1 MLWVDW
7 QNDYYFQS
15 VANPLRLTQSEATE
29 LLISLRVNHSTQQT
43 TTPPDHTLS
52 CAPALSWLTVWLL
65 VYYFQSV
72 ANLLGLTKSEA
83 TELLTSLS
91 GNQSTQQ
98 TTSSP
103 AHTLPSFTPLCIT
116 AFLGCF
122 ECASVTQQN
131 KETDDT
137 RFDNKAGTSG
147 AGSTIPVAIRKGL
160 SSDMT
165 VQLGKLT
172 TLQHSTPIPTSSPVI
187 FPPLPFSLGK
197 ALGTR

>member
-1 MLWVDW
+1 M
-7 QNDYYFQS
+7 
-15 VANPLRLTQSEATE
+15 
-29 LLISLRVNHSTQQT
+29 
-43 TTPPDHTLS
+43 
-52 CAPALSWLTVWLL
+52 
-65 VYYFQSV
+65 YYFQSV

-98 TTSSP
+98 TISSP
-103 AHTLPSFTPLCIT
+103 NHTLSSFTPLCIT

-122 ECASVTQQN
+122 ECASVTQQS

-137 RFDNKAGTSG
+137 RFDNKAGTSS
-147 AGSTIPVAIRKGL
+147 AGSAIPVAIRKGL

-172 TLQHSTPIPTSSPVI
+172 TLQHSKPIPTSSPVI

>member
-1 MLWVDW
+1 M
-7 QNDYYFQS
+7 
-15 VANPLRLTQSEATE
+15 
-29 LLISLRVNHSTQQT
+29 
-43 TTPPDHTLS
+43 
-52 CAPALSWLTVWLL
+52 
-65 VYYFQSV
+65 YYFQSV

-91 GNQSTQQ
+91 GKQSTQQ

-147 AGSTIPVAIRKGL
+147 AGSTIPVAIRKCL

-172 TLQHSTPIPTSSPVI
+172 TLQHSKALPTSSPVI
-187 FPPLPFSLGK
+187 FPSLPFS
-197 ALGTR
+197 